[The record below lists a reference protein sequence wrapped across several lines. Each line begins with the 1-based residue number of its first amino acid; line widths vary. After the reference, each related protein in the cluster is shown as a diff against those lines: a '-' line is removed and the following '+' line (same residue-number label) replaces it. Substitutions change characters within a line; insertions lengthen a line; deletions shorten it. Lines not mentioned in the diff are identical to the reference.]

1 MMSVESVSSSLTIE
15 RARARKWI
23 PLGVGAT
30 PWVDAAC
37 LHCRL
42 DAWVSAVV
50 STEAMHAVGPVVVAE
65 SVERTVSLI
74 VRGSAHLEA
83 EGAAAQIEWMR
94 ADVALVVV
102 DGLAI
107 RGVAALLERRAD
119 PLLLATLSDGW

>member
-1 MMSVESVSSSLTIE
+1 
-15 RARARKWI
+15 
-23 PLGVGAT
+23 
-30 PWVDAAC
+30 
-37 LHCRL
+37 
-42 DAWVSAVV
+42 
-50 STEAMHAVGPVVVAE
+50 MHAVGPVVVAE

>member
-1 MMSVESVSSSLTIE
+1 MLVCVHGL
-15 RARARKWI
+15 
-23 PLGVGAT
+23 LGTQVDVTGTGIALVVVHGAT

-94 ADVALVVV
+94 AAVALVVV
-102 DGLAI
+102 DRLAI